1 MLHSDTHRW
10 RSVARILQEAVQER
24 VGLLGDA
31 KLIAVAFVLFTFLG
45 LLSIQYLFGFYQRQL
60 TGIAKLGRSS
70 VAKWDFEPHD
80 LGGFSYR
87 LLMLLSMLA
96 MFFEMMMIRWISSE
110 IRIFAFFKNFVL
122 VGCFFGFGL
131 GCYFS
136 RRRINLFALFLPLLL
151 LCLIIK
157 LPWNALRSLI
167 AALPALL
174 GSSTEVQ
181 LWGVPSM
188 PTSWLMMMSAILIA
202 VPIFGLL
209 IFSFIP
215 FGQLVGWLLEHA
227 PIGIHA
233 YSVNVLASLA
243 GIGLYTILCFS
254 YTPPVVWFFTFALLL
269 AVSVWKVP
277 RLRWTAMVLSIVCLG
292 LVSIRASDHSTTHW
306 SPYQKL
312 SVKPIVDSGA
322 TISYEI
328 ATNDSWYQHIVN
340 LSPDFVQRHPDL
352 LGGQPIEW
360 NPYNLP
366 YRFSSLPQSVLVLG
380 AGTGNDVAAALRNGA
395 QHVTAVE
402 IDPLILQL
410 GRQLHFERPYD
421 SPRVSIVVDD
431 ARSYIQNSQEQFDLI
446 VFSLLDSHTTSSH
459 FSNIRID
466 NYVYTVEALQS
477 ARKLLNPNGLFVVK
491 FAVATPWIGGRLQSL
506 LAKVFDQGP
515 LQIEANSAYGTPGRF
530 FIVGSEQKLNAALL
544 DPATA
549 EFVRKHKDFEV
560 AKASLT
566 TDDWPYFY
574 QHEPGVPLSVILIS
588 CLVVGVGFWFVG
600 RTGDGSL
607 QLHWHFFFLGAG
619 FLLLEVQII
628 SKMALL
634 FGTTWLVNS
643 IVVGALLLLIV
654 AANATV
660 TRVPAISRTFAYTG
674 IGITAAIAYF
684 TPMQRLFFPNPWL
697 KALVAL
703 GVLCLPVYFAGIIF
717 TRSFADVHFNSE
729 ALGSNLLGA
738 LVGGLLESLSFWSGL
753 RALLLISVALYVF
766 SALTMNKARGPRI
779 TCEEPTNRET
789 FLPG

>member
-1 MLHSDTHRW
+1 M
-10 RSVARILQEAVQER
+10 
-24 VGLLGDA
+24 DA
-31 KLIAVAFVLFTFLG
+31 KSLGVAFIFVAFLG
-45 LLSIQYLFGFYQRQL
+45 LISIQYLFGFYQNRL
-60 TGIAKLGRSS
+60 IGIAKLGRGS
-70 VAKWDFEPHD
+70 VAKWDFEAPD

-87 LLMLLSMLA
+87 QLILFSMLG
-96 MFFEMMMIRWISSE
+96 MFFEMMMIRWVSSE

-131 GCYFS
+131 GCYLS
-136 RRRINLFALFLPLLL
+136 RRRINLLALFMPLLL

-157 LPWNALRSLI
+157 LPYEALRSLI
-167 AALPALL
+167 ATLPTLL

-188 PTSWLMMMSAILIA
+188 PTSWPLMVAAILIT

-209 IFSFIP
+209 VFSFIP

-227 PIGIHA
+227 PLGIRG

-243 GIGLYTILCFS
+243 GIALYTILCFV
-254 YTPPVVWFFTFALLL
+254 YTPPFVWFLTFAVLLVL
-269 AVSVWKVP
+269 SLWKVP
-277 RLRWTAMVLSIVCLG
+277 RLRWTAMVLSIVCLS
-292 LVSIRASDHSTTHW
+292 LVSIPSSGRWTTYW

-312 SVKPIVDSGA
+312 TVKPIVDSGE
-322 TISYEI
+322 TTSYEM
-328 ATNDSWYQHIVN
+328 ATNDSWYQHIVD
-340 LSPDFVQRHPDL
+340 LSPDFVRRHPGL
-352 LGGQPIEW
+352 LGGQPLEW

-366 YRFSSLPQSVLVLG
+366 YRFSSSPKSVLVLG

-395 QHVTAVE
+395 QHVMAVE
-402 IDPLILQL
+402 IDPLILKL
-410 GRQLHFERPYD
+410 GRHLHFERPYD
-421 SPRVSIVVDD
+421 SPRVSIIVND
-431 ARSYIQNSQEQFDLI
+431 ARSYIQNSHEQFDLI

-477 ARKLLNPNGLFVVK
+477 ARKLLLPDGLFVVK
-491 FAVATPWIGGRLQSL
+491 FQVSTPWIGGRLQGL
-506 LAKVFDQGP
+506 LTTVFDQSP
-515 LQIEANSAYGTPGRF
+515 LQIQSETSYGTPGRF
-530 FIVGSEQKLNAALL
+530 FIVGSQQKLNAALL

-549 EFVRKHKDFEV
+549 DFVRNNKDFEI

-588 CLVVGVGFWFVG
+588 FLVVVVAFWFVD
-600 RTGDGSL
+600 RTGEGSL
-607 QLHWHFFFLGAG
+607 QVHWHFFFLGAG

-643 IVVGALLLLIV
+643 MVVGALLLLIV

-660 TRVPAISRTFAYTG
+660 ARAPAISRTFAYAG
-674 IGITAAIAYF
+674 IGITTAIAYC
-684 TPMQRLFFPNPWL
+684 TPMQRLFFPSPWL

-738 LVGGLLESLSFWSGL
+738 LVGGILESISFWTGL
-753 RALLLISVALYVF
+753 RALLLISLALYVL
-766 SALTMNKARGPRI
+766 SAI
-779 TCEEPTNRET
+779 TIKKGKSIQRDFPAPIET
-789 FLPG
+789 